1 MTDKA
6 LEAWPVD
13 GPLIVIP
20 AQRTGRWAAMAIVTL
35 IGLGLLYTIASNP
48 RFDWPAVA
56 QYLFNGVILLGLL
69 NTVWL
74 TVVTMALGVMLGV
87 ALAAL
92 RLSETPALSAPA
104 TLFVWFFRGTPALVQ
119 LIFWYNLAALYP
131 TYSFGI
137 PLIAPRLVAG
147 SVNDLITPF
156 TAAILGLALNEGAY
170 MAEIVRAGIL
180 SVDSGQMDAGRA
192 LGMSRGKVM
201 RRIIL
206 PQALRFIVPPTGNET
221 IGMLK
226 TTAIVSVIAL
236 SDLLYSAQT
245 IYTRTFQT
253 IPLLLVASLWYLAL
267 TSLLSLGQWRVERRL
282 GRSQRGGR

>member
-6 LEAWPVD
+6 LDVWPIE
-13 GPLIVIP
+13 GPLIVVP
-20 AQRTGRWAAMAIVTL
+20 ARRLARRAAMALVAL
-35 IGLGLLYTIASNP
+35 VGAGVLYSIASNP
-48 RFDWPAVA
+48 RFDWPTVA
-56 QYLFNGVILLGLL
+56 QYLFNNIILLGLL

-74 TVVTMALGVMLGV
+74 TVVTMMLGV
-87 ALAAL
+87 GLGLALAAL

-104 TLFVWFFRGTPALVQ
+104 TLFVWFFRGTPVLVQ
-119 LIFWYNLAALYP
+119 LIFWYNLAELYP
-131 TYSFGI
+131 TYSLGI
-137 PLIAPRLVAG
+137 PLIAPGLVKG

-192 LGMSRGKVM
+192 LGMSRAKVM

-206 PQALRFIVPPTGNET
+206 PQAMRVIVPPTGNEA

-245 IYTRTFQT
+245 IYARTFQT
-253 IPLLLVASLWYLAL
+253 IPLLLVACLWYLAL
-267 TSLLSLGQWRVERRL
+267 TSLLSFGQWRLERHL